1 MSISSPTSV
10 SVIRRSIPGLCGIS
24 VTTTSASR
32 TLSCCGRSASIA
44 RAVSSVSSRITTWS
58 PSTHDV
64 TASRLMPL
72 SASVFATM
80 LNVPMAFGIRR
91 TISLPDRAVSMTG
104 APFLLSGQTRA
115 IGEIMLQAVVGIP
128 LHVLCSTAR
137 FDFITAVLLVLLP
150 VLAEHVK
157 KRAPPRRE
165 PGLQAGGAVA
175 RLAGPRLLAREIP
188 AALAVVRV
196 LHLDELE
203 VRLPVRALFFKRRGA
218 ETRLHPLHLLL
229 VEGPGLLHAG
239 DKVVL
244 RDRSAAE

>member
-91 TISLPDRAVSMTG
+91 TTSLPGRAVSMTG

-115 IGEIMLQAVVGIP
+115 IGEIMLPVGRSRHFFEAVPLEKIP
-128 LHVLCSTAR
+128 HHAGQDASLARPLLDISNHGLDVLGGGGHVRPQDPAGGRVLVRGLYGSGAAR
-137 FDFITAVLLVLLP
+137 RTKRNQPVRPPARARGRVAIEVRGELLGQLP
-150 VLAEHVK
+150 APCERRAEHTI
-157 KRAPPRRE
+157 RT
-165 PGLQAGGAVA
+165 
-175 RLAGPRLLAREIP
+175 
-188 AALAVVRV
+188 
-196 LHLDELE
+196 HS
-203 VRLPVRALFFKRRGA
+203 
-218 ETRLHPLHLLL
+218 
-229 VEGPGLLHAG
+229 
-239 DKVVL
+239 
-244 RDRSAAE
+244 RDVQL